1 MASMRRM
8 HYLATWR
15 MHVATE
21 APQHKRVP
29 RTGREIVGYD
39 SEAAFSRAF
48 KKALGVAPSYL
59 ATFEQLGHVVA
70 KRIFNCRT
78 IFFMV

>member
-1 MASMRRM
+1 
-8 HYLATWR
+8 
-15 MHVATE
+15 MHVAKE

-48 KKALGVAPSYL
+48 KKTADAVTRSHVPNHTAPLIAQAS
-59 ATFEQLGHVVA
+59 
-70 KRIFNCRT
+70 
-78 IFFMV
+78 